1 MIIYNL
7 FTFAHTLS
15 NSFLLTTLSLFQ
27 FNRRGHE
34 GLRMGPRHI
43 PLNAAFMNGTVEG
56 EDVWIPM
63 TSILGG
69 QERCGFGWNMF
80 VECLAEGRGVSLP
93 AGSIGAAR
101 SVVAGVG
108 AYSRVR
114 KQFRVPI
121 AEFGGIQEGEFNF
134 FSCRRFDF
142 YVRLDSFSLFNSL
155 AYYFSSQC
163 VCWCS
168 HGKSRK

>member
-1 MIIYNL
+1 MIYTQTIP
-7 FTFAHTLS
+7 H
-15 NSFLLTTLSLFQ
+15 
-27 FNRRGHE
+27 RRGHE

-56 EDVWIPM
+56 ENVWIPM

-93 AGSIGAAR
+93 AGSIGAAK

-108 AYSRVR
+108 AYARVR

-121 AEFGGIQEGEFNF
+121 AEFGGIQEGELGEVIM
-134 FSCRRFDF
+134 S
-142 YVRLDSFSLFNSL
+142 SHALF
-155 AYYFSSQC
+155 
-163 VCWCS
+163 V
-168 HGKSRK
+168 H

>member
-1 MIIYNL
+1 
-7 FTFAHTLS
+7 
-15 NSFLLTTLSLFQ
+15 
-27 FNRRGHE
+27 
-34 GLRMGPRHI
+34 MGPRHI

-93 AGSIGAAR
+93 AGSIGAAK

-108 AYSRVR
+108 AYARVR

-121 AEFGGIQEGEFNF
+121 AEFGGIQEGEQGERMMSLLSYTNSSINSSKP
-134 FSCRRFDF
+134 FSQLWL
-142 YVRLDSFSLFNSL
+142 VPEVMASLPSPEVT
-155 AYYFSSQC
+155 S
-163 VCWCS
+163 
-168 HGKSRK
+168 

>member
-1 MIIYNL
+1 
-7 FTFAHTLS
+7 
-15 NSFLLTTLSLFQ
+15 
-27 FNRRGHE
+27 
-34 GLRMGPRHI
+34 MGPRHI

-121 AEFGGIQEGEFNF
+121 AEFGGIQEGEFSLLCHLRVLEFVRVDLTPRQLHYVF
-134 FSCRRFDF
+134 F
-142 YVRLDSFSLFNSL
+142 NIM
-155 AYYFSSQC
+155 
-163 VCWCS
+163 
-168 HGKSRK
+168 